1 MEDWEKTLKHGEP
14 VNVSLFD
21 LVADIHDV
29 DVYTLEPQRHGH
41 TDWVVYNALHGRAPG
56 ENGGCRNMG
65 AGEWVGII
73 QSGVRMTR

>member
-29 DVYTLEPQRHGH
+29 DVYTLEPQ
-41 TDWVVYNALHGRAPG
+41 
-56 ENGGCRNMG
+56 
-65 AGEWVGII
+65 
-73 QSGVRMTR
+73 